1 MGAKI
6 PLMAAFRILG
16 AALLATGFLVGSAG
30 AQDTTLLCLNGG
42 NQYKVGD
49 YACIPGCHGRQRY
62 ARCDAIATEAS
73 WTFISDVCPVALLSP
88 AAPVDVSLA
97 PVQSAMTPIPFVLA
111 MSAIAP
117 EIAEEIAASS
127 R

>member
-1 MGAKI
+1 
-6 PLMAAFRILG
+6 MATRQILG
-16 AALLATGFLVGSAG
+16 AAFLATGFLAGSAA
-30 AQDTTLLCLNGG
+30 AQDTALLCLNGG
-42 NQYKVGD
+42 HQYKVGD

-62 ARCDAIATEAS
+62 ARCDAIATQAS

-88 AAPVDVSLA
+88 AVPADVSLA
-97 PVQSAMTPIPFVLA
+97 PVESAMTPIPFVLA